1 MQESG
6 CSASWRWVIDDPS
19 TSNWPRACG
28 VLQSRN
34 LRAGSI
40 DTPEPFTDDGRGMI
54 GRDADVV
61 VVGAGIVGC
70 ATAYSLARRGV
81 RVVVV
86 ERASVAGEQSRKNW
100 GFVRQQGRDP
110 LEVPLVMEAN
120 RIWRG
125 LEHEL
130 DADIEWIQGGNLALA
145 ADGARMARF
154 EAWLPVARE
163 FGLETRLLRGDD
175 LKRVVPGLGGSWVG
189 GMHTP
194 GDGHADPEK
203 TTDAFAK
210 AARAHGA
217 TIHFDCAVQG
227 VTTSAGAVSGVATE
241 RGEIRA
247 ASVVCA
253 AGAWSSRLTRT
264 LGIDLPQRW
273 VRGTVARTTPA
284 PAVTPCAVW
293 GPGVAF
299 RQRRD
304 GSFNIAAG
312 GALDHDVTLD
322 SLRQVRFFLPNYW
335 KNKALFRFHVG
346 RPLLRSLRAVL
357 PGSEARRRPLVW
369 DRGVDPAPNPAKV
382 QRSLAELQRVLPSL
396 PPLAVA
402 RSWAGYIDATP
413 DLVPVLGEVPG
424 LRGLVLAT
432 GFSGHG
438 FAMGPIAG
446 RLVSELIVDGKTSLD
461 ISGFRYSR
469 FAEGAI
475 ATPRSVL

>member
-1 MQESG
+1 M
-6 CSASWRWVIDDPS
+6 S
-19 TSNWPRACG
+19 TAT
-28 VLQSRN
+28 VLN
-34 LRAGSI
+34 
-40 DTPEPFTDDGRGMI
+40 E
-54 GRDADVV
+54 ADVV
-61 VVGAGIVGC
+61 VIGAGIVGC
-70 ATAYSLARRGV
+70 ATAYYLARRGV

-86 ERASVAGEQSRKNW
+86 ERAPVAGEQSRKNW

-125 LEHEL
+125 LEREL
-130 DADIEWIQGGNLALA
+130 GADVEWIQGGNLALA
-145 ADGARMARF
+145 ADDARMARF
-154 EAWLPVARE
+154 EEWLPTARE
-163 FGLETRLLRGDD
+163 FGLETRLLRGRD
-175 LKRVVPGLGGSWVG
+175 LNAVVPGLGGAWVG

-203 TTDAFAK
+203 TTDAFAR
-210 AARAHGA
+210 AARDHGA
-217 TIHFDCAVQG
+217 AIHFDCAAQG
-227 VTTSAGAVSGVATE
+227 VTTSAGAVSGVVTE

-247 ASVVCA
+247 RSVVCA
-253 AGAWSSRLTRT
+253 AGAWSSRLAWT

-273 VRGTVARTTPA
+273 VRGTVARTTIA
-284 PAVTPCAVW
+284 PPVTSCAVW

-335 KNKALFRFHVG
+335 KNKTLFRFHVG
-346 RPLLRSLRAVL
+346 RPLLRSLSAAL
-357 PGSEARRRPLVW
+357 PGSAARRRPLVW
-369 DRGVDPAPNPAKV
+369 DRGADPVPNPAKV
-382 QRSLAELQRVLPSL
+382 RRSLAELRRTLPSL
-396 PPLAVA
+396 PPLEIA

-424 LRGLVLAT
+424 LHGFVLAT

-438 FAMGPIAG
+438 FAMGPIVG

-461 ISGFRYSR
+461 IGGFRFSR
-469 FAEGAI
+469 FAEGSVGR
-475 ATPRSVL
+475 PRSVL